1 MVVAGCW
8 HSDRIVEK
16 QWAWRSNRWLVVG
29 TAIKSL
35 GVEANQM
42 DAAIESMVGRD
53 VIAGVHG
60 GCDRDVIMVGVFSD
74 AN

>member
-1 MVVAGCW
+1 MGMAIKPLESTGY
-8 HSDRIVEK
+8 SDRIAGEETRYC
-16 QWAWRSNRWLVVG
+16 A
-29 TAIKSL
+29 AIKSL

>member
-8 HSDRIVEK
+8 HSDRIVEE
-16 QWAWRSNRWLVVG
+16 LVVG

-42 DAAIESMVGRD
+42 DAAIESMVGPD
-53 VIAGVHG
+53 VIAGVHD
-60 GCDRDVIMVGVFSD
+60 GCDRDVIMVGAFF
-74 AN
+74 

>member
-1 MVVAGCW
+1 MVVARCW
-8 HSDRIVEK
+8 HSDRIAEE
-16 QWAWRSNRWLVVG
+16 QWAWRSNRSE
-29 TAIKSL
+29 IKSL